1 MKRDR
6 LLSDISEIIHLSEL
20 LFPLNPENEAD
31 VAAIQHELNNME
43 TVQMGDNGALEWMNS
58 VSPFVPAP

>member
-1 MKRDR
+1 M
-6 LLSDISEIIHLSEL
+6 SEIIPWSEL
-20 LFPLNPENEAD
+20 LFPLSPENKAD

-43 TVQMGDNGALEWMNS
+43 TVQMGDNAALEWMNS